1 MSVTRLKD
9 KKKKKALMDKFMSG
23 GWQIND
29 TKNKGLVVNADN
41 ADGPTIYIC
50 DIDSSML
57 YVVAT
62 IKDAVKILEK
72 ESTNT
77 KFKFDVICD
86 AVNSLIADLS
96 SSKLKLDGKISN
108 TFATGAVMYLAG
120 TQSYAYMKNIG
131 KANGQFIV
139 LRYRDYANGDYLLR
153 PNPVLSDKMLTPQEV
168 EYQVRMILGN
178 DKLKHPERFKR
189 ADIIPFKIKST
200 CKI

>member
-1 MSVTRLKD
+1 MS
-9 KKKKKALMDKFMSG
+9 S
-23 GWQIND
+23 GWQISE
-29 TKNKGLVVNADN
+29 TKNKESLNTDN
-41 ADGPTIYIC
+41 ADGPTIYFC

-57 YVVAT
+57 YVVGT
-62 IKDAVKILEK
+62 IKNAVEVLAK
-72 ESTNT
+72 ETSNAN
-77 KFKFDVICD
+77 FKFDEICD

-96 SSKLKLDGKISN
+96 SGKLKLDNKIN
-108 TFATGAVMYLAG
+108 HTLATGAVMYLAG

-153 PNPVLSDKMLTPQEV
+153 PNPVLNDEMLTPQEV
-168 EYQVRMILGN
+168 EYQVKMILEN
-178 DKLKHPERFKR
+178 DKIKHPERFKR

>member
-1 MSVTRLKD
+1 MKVTRLKD
-9 KKKKKALMDKFMSG
+9 KKKKKALMDKFMSS
-23 GWQIND
+23 GWQISE
-29 TKNKGLVVNADN
+29 TKNKDALNTDN
-41 ADGPTIYIC
+41 TDGPTIYFC

-57 YVVAT
+57 YVVGT
-62 IKDAVKILEK
+62 VKDAVEILAK
-72 ESTNT
+72 ETSNTN
-77 KFKFDVICD
+77 FKFDEICD

-96 SSKLKLDGKISN
+96 SGKLKLNNKIN
-108 TFATGAVMYLAG
+108 HTFATGAVMYLAG

-153 PNPVLSDKMLTPQEV
+153 PNPVLNNEMLTPQEV
-168 EYQVRMILGN
+168 EYQVKMILEN
-178 DKLKHPERFKR
+178 DKTKHPERFKR